1 MKKSQL
7 RKTIRESIKQLLTE
21 SQDPGILIVAMPN
34 VPGYSSNSQCVGWQL
49 SGWYN
54 ACCYFQNIWNPGTS
68 TIDSVDGNGTNV
80 FAYFGIPV
88 NGTVPCFQN
97 CNISQWGQGGD
108 PYLPYITPNE
118 LTTFIGQYG
127 TLNNTIY
134 NSTSTF
140 PTGNFQGLF
149 YQPPSPYFGVNHTAC
164 HQWVQSNQSSCDTT
178 PASACATQ
186 WFANPAQPWAVSFM
200 ASNDCQSYPWAA
212 NNLEP
217 QANTIMAAAPTPQP
231 GPYNDWN
238 DIKNAA
244 NASGLVMPQKGQFKR
259 KMAKAMYSQCQ
270 ITACAC

>member
-1 MKKSQL
+1 MKKTQL
-7 RKTIRESIKQLLTE
+7 RKIIRESVKQLLTE
-21 SQDPGILIVAMPN
+21 SQNPGIMVVAMPT
-34 VPGYSSNSQCVGWQL
+34 VPGWPNHQCVAWQL
-49 SGWYN
+49 GGWYN

-127 TLNNTIY
+127 TQNNTVY
-134 NSTSTF
+134 DSNSTF

-149 YQPPSPYFGVNHTAC
+149 YQPPSPYYGTSSTAC
-164 HQWVQSNQSSCDTT
+164 NQWIQSNQSSCDTT

-186 WFANPAQPWAVSFM
+186 WFGNTAGNFTAWM
-200 ASNDCQSYPWAA
+200 ASKDCSNYQSVV
-212 NNLEP
+212 NQLEP
-217 QANTIMAAAPTPQP
+217 QAIALMAAAPTPQP
-231 GPYNDWN
+231 GPYSDWN

-244 NASGLVMPQKGQFKR
+244 NASGLIQPDKGKFKR
-259 KMAKAMYSQCQ
+259 KAAKGRYALCMNQECN
-270 ITACAC
+270 C